1 MLKNAVETIRPPGVE
16 IFMSPVDTVMNPNYI
31 DYIFHPMDLGTIS
44 QKVRR
49 FLFQMV
55 ENIFISNNFQIKHK
69 EYGSTDAFIA
79 DIKWIQHN
87 CIIFNTP
94 DSALSATAKKIVKQA
109 EKECSVRFL

>member
-49 FLFQMV
+49 FWF
-55 ENIFISNNFQIKHK
+55 
-69 EYGSTDAFIA
+69 
-79 DIKWIQHN
+79 
-87 CIIFNTP
+87 
-94 DSALSATAKKIVKQA
+94 
-109 EKECSVRFL
+109 

>member
-49 FLFQMV
+49 FLFKMV
-55 ENIFISNNFQIKHK
+55 ENI
-69 EYGSTDAFIA
+69 T
-79 DIKWIQHN
+79 
-87 CIIFNTP
+87 
-94 DSALSATAKKIVKQA
+94 LS
-109 EKECSVRFL
+109 R

>member
-49 FLFQMV
+49 FLGYSDVGDIVMLV
-55 ENIFISNNFQIKHK
+55 TLWWWPIWDVGDRIIMLVIFFVMLV
-69 EYGSTDAFIA
+69 
-79 DIKWIQHN
+79 
-87 CIIFNTP
+87 IFP
-94 DSALSATAKKIVKQA
+94 MY
-109 EKECSVRFL
+109 